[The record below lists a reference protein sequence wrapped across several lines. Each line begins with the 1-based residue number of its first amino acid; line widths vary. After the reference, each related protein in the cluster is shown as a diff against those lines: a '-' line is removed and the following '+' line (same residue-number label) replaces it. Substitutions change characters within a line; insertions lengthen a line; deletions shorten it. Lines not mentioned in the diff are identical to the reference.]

1 MRRIVFKDALKELSE
16 TLTALNE
23 ALNALNETLNEHL
36 CWKNTL

>member
-1 MRRIVFKDALKELSE
+1 MRRIVFNDALKELSE

>member
-1 MRRIVFKDALKELSE
+1 LKELSE